1 MPNRKTAKIE
11 IRNLKCFG
19 IIARE
24 IAVKTFTVV
33 LLFFLN
39 MREGVAES
47 GAFEFENRGIVDRRN
62 VLFHCEGILNK
73 VTVVLLIRGCAG

>member
-24 IAVKTFTVV
+24 IAEEYPEYENYLASFEQDERKKNAQ
-33 LLFFLN
+33 LLTNF
-39 MREGVAES
+39 
-47 GAFEFENRGIVDRRN
+47 D
-62 VLFHCEGILNK
+62 
-73 VTVVLLIRGCAG
+73 